1 MQTVFQFLGGL
12 SDFLNT
18 VLSFDVLPGI
28 TLFTVF
34 FYDLLFVCVVTALT
48 RRG

>member
-1 MQTVFQFLGGL
+1 MQIIFQFLGGI

-18 VLSFDVLPGI
+18 VLSFDILPGI
-28 TLFTVF
+28 TLFTVL
-34 FYDLLFVCVVTALT
+34 FYDLLLLVVVTSLT